1 MCGFMIR
8 NDYVQANKQRT
19 RRRNFIWNIY
29 AIVVCIKT
37 DHPQR
42 NEIVDKV
49 VTNERELFCEEEDTD
64 FKSRKKLSADGKSN
78 TRVIDTR

>member
-1 MCGFMIR
+1 
-8 NDYVQANKQRT
+8 V
-19 RRRNFIWNIY
+19 
-29 AIVVCIKT
+29 
-37 DHPQR
+37 
-42 NEIVDKV
+42 IVDKV